1 MVAFC
6 LHPTRSRRPDM
17 KKIEALW
24 SRWKIKH
31 GDKSMYTYDG
41 GAFGMLASNSSPL
54 RTFWD
59 KHGTKIKKALI
70 WLYLLT
76 AGGVITKFVGLA

>member
-1 MVAFC
+1 
-6 LHPTRSRRPDM
+6 M
-17 KKIEALW
+17 KNIKALW

-31 GDKSMYTYDG
+31 VDKSVYTYDG
-41 GAFGMLASNSSPL
+41 GVVGMFGLNSSPL
-54 RTFWD
+54 RAFWE
-59 KHGTKIKKALI
+59 KHGTRIKKALI